1 MLTWFLKL
9 PVETDCEILHGLY
22 VCVISKIAVKPDC
35 VILDEPYFRVNIFW
49 YMFLT
54 KGRAFAAFLF
64 RREGLYQS
72 EIFFG
77 IVHQDRYYLK
87 ASIFTKT
94 DSLAFE
100 MTPPPIN

>member
-1 MLTWFLKL
+1 MVSETSSG
-9 PVETDCEILHGLY
+9 TDCEILHGLY

-54 KGRAFAAFLF
+54 KWRAFAAFLF